1 MTEWDRFF
9 RENITKIF
17 KEKNQVIDIGGGLRI
32 DKNKNNR
39 FNKHNLFIKDLIK
52 DKDHYIILDKV
63 ADYKPDIVGDI
74 HDLPFDDNSIE
85 SIVCIAIL
93 EHVERPWQA
102 IDEMYRVL
110 KPGGY
115 LYIYVPFLYYYHP
128 MKGYY
133 KDYYRFT
140 KDGLK
145 YLLKDFSH
153 LELQNVRG
161 AIETVFNLLPSPLLK
176 KRGSKIFYILD
187 RLFKKDNSNQ
197 TSGYSIFCIK

>member
-1 MTEWDRFF
+1 MTEWNKFF
-9 RENITKIF
+9 KEKITKIF
-17 KEKNQVIDIGGGLRI
+17 KEKEQIIDIGGGLRI

-39 FNKHNLFIKDLIK
+39 FNKNNLFITKLIK
-52 DKDHYIILDKV
+52 NKRQYLILDKV
-63 ADYKPDIVGDI
+63 SDYNSDIVGDI
-74 HDLPFDDNSIE
+74 HNLPFEDNSVE
-85 SIVCIAIL
+85 SIICIAVL
-93 EHVERPWQA
+93 EHVEKPWQA

-140 KDGLK
+140 KNGLK

-161 AIETVFNLLPSPLLK
+161 ALHTVFNLVPFINKYL
-176 KRGSKIFYILD
+176 GNFFIILD
-187 RLFKKDNSNQ
+187 ILFRKDKSDQ
-197 TSGYSIFCIK
+197 TSGYNVFCIK